1 MATHSSILAWR
12 IPWTEA
18 NLVGYS
24 PWGRKTSDMTEE
36 TELARDEGSILLHAL
51 NELSGIS

>member
-1 MATHSSILAWR
+1 MATHSSILACR

-18 NLVGYS
+18 SLVGYS
-24 PWGRKTSDMTEE
+24 PWGRKTSDMIEE